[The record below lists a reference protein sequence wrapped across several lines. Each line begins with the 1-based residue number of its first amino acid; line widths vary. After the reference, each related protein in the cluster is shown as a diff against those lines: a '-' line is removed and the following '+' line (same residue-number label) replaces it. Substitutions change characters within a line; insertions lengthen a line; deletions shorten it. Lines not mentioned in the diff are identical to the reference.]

1 METAKGLREG
11 KSWTGGGHRSGAA
24 RRGAGL
30 HLAQC
35 WAVGAAFV
43 GLPVGRAQWA
53 LRLVSN
59 RGVSGTLVLRGPPD
73 ATPPSETPQRPQ
85 KPWRQQVA
93 TNSAAHL
100 EA

>member
-1 METAKGLREG
+1 MGLGRQD
-11 KSWTGGGHRSGAA
+11 
-24 RRGAGL
+24 GAGL

-53 LRLVSN
+53 LRLGSS

-73 ATPPSETPQRPQ
+73 AAPPSERPPQRPQ
-85 KPWRQQVA
+85 RPWRQQAA